1 MSHFIKNIGGA
12 KMLEGDKN
20 NTIEIK
26 ILKHIGSRLS
36 ELDKPTNSTLEK
48 EKQNSARSELKM
60 ILEIFQKEAR

>member
-20 NTIEIK
+20 NTNEIK